1 MSSEGALPLE
11 VTPSDAR
18 ALVLESNALIVDVR
32 EKWEWDVCRI
42 ADAHHIPL
50 RDLPQRRDEV
60 PADRPVIFN
69 CHHGMR
75 SMQAVSWFR
84 QQGYD
89 NVTNLHGGIDL
100 WSQEIDSSVAR
111 Y

>member
-1 MSSEGALPLE
+1 MSSGSPLPLE
-11 VTPSDAR
+11 VTPTEAR
-18 ALVLESNALIVDVR
+18 SLVQESNALIIDVR
-32 EKWEWDVCRI
+32 EKWELELCRI
-42 ADAHHIPL
+42 AGTHHIPL
-50 RDLPQRRDEV
+50 QDLPQRRDEV
-60 PADRPVIFN
+60 PADRPVIIN

-75 SMQAVSWFR
+75 SMQAVSWLR

>member
-1 MSSEGALPLE
+1 M
-11 VTPSDAR
+11 
-18 ALVLESNALIVDVR
+18 
-32 EKWEWDVCRI
+32 
-42 ADAHHIPL
+42 
-50 RDLPQRRDEV
+50 
-60 PADRPVIFN
+60 DRPVIFN

-75 SMQAVSWFR
+75 SMQAVSWLR

>member
-1 MSSEGALPLE
+1 MSSDSSLPLE
-11 VTPSDAR
+11 VTPSDALT
-18 ALVLESNALIVDVR
+18 LVRESDAMIIDVR

-42 ADAHHIPL
+42 AGAHHIPL

-75 SMQAVSWFR
+75 SMQAVSWLR
-84 QQGYD
+84 QQGYG